1 MKADPIDE
9 LLRRADLAA
18 GEPPVPDDLAG
29 RVRRKARRRR
39 LAAISAGAGVTVL
52 LAAAVAVALWPPRP
66 QTSRPTAQAPS
77 AASHEEVLRLRAEI
91 TALRAEADSRA
102 AVLNQ
107 VVARLRQQQDHL
119 ADLQRQLDRPDPL
132 EQVRRQIDRT
142 AYIMVYQADHSR
154 GELGFVDSPEQ
165 TYRRV
170 IELFPDSRWANV
182 ARERIAEMQSGKG
195 DTL

>member
-9 LLRRADLAA
+9 LLRRADRAA

-39 LAAISAGAGVTVL
+39 LAAISAGVGVAVL
-52 LAAAVAVALWPPRP
+52 LATVAVALWPGRP
-66 QTSRPTAQAPS
+66 QTSRPTAQAPK
-77 AASHEEVLRLRAEI
+77 AASHEEVTRLRAKI
-91 TALRAEADSRA
+91 AGLRAEADSRA
-102 AVLNQ
+102 AVVNQ
-107 VVARLRQQQDHL
+107 MLARLRQQDDHL
-119 ADLQRQLDRPDPL
+119 EDLQRQLDRPDPL
-132 EQVRRQIDRT
+132 AEVRRQIDRT

-170 IELFPDSRWANV
+170 IELFPDSRWADV
-182 ARERIAEMQSGKG
+182 ARKRITEMQSGKG